1 MGILG
6 FNTYASLLSD
16 FVQAVLQFV
25 ALGLV
30 EVVGAEGEVGIQLEA
45 SQGKLDR
52 FLLGI
57 LIAIGFILS
66 GVFLPSGRTGR

>member
-1 MGILG
+1 
-6 FNTYASLLSD
+6 
-16 FVQAVLQFV
+16 V